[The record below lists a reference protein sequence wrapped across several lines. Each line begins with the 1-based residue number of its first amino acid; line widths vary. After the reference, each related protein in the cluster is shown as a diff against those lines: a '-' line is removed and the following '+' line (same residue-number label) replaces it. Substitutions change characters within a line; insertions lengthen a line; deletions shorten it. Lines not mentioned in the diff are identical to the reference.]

1 VMAPAIKKVLRL
13 RAFVGSYV
21 GASSRVMGWLLA

>member
-1 VMAPAIKKVLRL
+1 MSMFFRL

-21 GASSRVMGWLLA
+21 GASSRVMGALFPEVYRS